1 MTTATASRFL
11 IPVYLLA
18 LVLSALALGAFWF
31 DRGRLHVLPDAA
43 TSAHKLQCVSYSPFD
58 ADQSPLVTKYEVRP
72 ARIDTDFALLS
83 QYFSCVRTYS
93 MTGMTELPAIAEKYG
108 LKVMLGAWVNAD
120 ASATRLELE
129 QLIAAANRYP
139 NVVESVVVGNETL
152 LRKEI
157 TGKRLAQLVNE
168 VKSRIRQPV
177 TYADVWEF
185 WLRHPEVAP
194 AVDFITIHLLPYW
207 EDQPTGIDRALEHVA
222 DVREQFGRR
231 FAPKDI
237 LIGETGWPSEG
248 RQRETAVPSR
258 LNQARFIR
266 DFVAMAEHNG
276 WRYNLI
282 EAFDQ
287 PWKRNN
293 EGAVGGY
300 WGLFD
305 AQRVDKHILA
315 GPVSNVP
322 DWAGWLQLS
331 AGLALLVLL
340 FAGRPR
346 NLRAAL
352 LLPALAVL
360 GGACVGVW
368 LSMGAYGNRN
378 AWEWFWSA
386 ALAVLNVLV
395 LARGAL
401 TLAQHRSW
409 RSLWFDWLERRAGL
423 WLLASGFA
431 GAILMLQLVFDPRYR
446 EFPSCALL
454 VPALV
459 YLAEPVRASRRELIL
474 LALIVAAGIPAQ
486 LAREGVTNIQAW
498 GWAFVSTLLALAL
511 WRGIKAGA
519 ADVHRGLSE
528 HGDRVPVHPESIEAP
543 GSKAHASADTAAV

>member
-1 MTTATASRFL
+1 MTTPTVSRFL
-11 IPVYLLA
+11 VPVYCLA
-18 LVLSALALGAFWF
+18 LLLCAGALGAFWF
-31 DRGRLHVLPDAA
+31 ERGRDNHLPDAA
-43 TSAHKLQCVSYSPFD
+43 TAEHKLQCVSYSPFD
-58 ADQSPLVTKYEVRP
+58 ADQSPLVTRFEVRP
-72 ARIDTDFALLS
+72 ARIDADFALLS

-108 LKVMLGAWVNAD
+108 LKVMLGAWVNSD
-120 ASATRLELE
+120 PKATRLELE

-139 NVVESVVVGNETL
+139 DAVSAVVVGNESL

-157 TGKRLAQLVNE
+157 TGKRLAQLITE
-168 VKSRIRQPV
+168 VKGRIKQPV

-185 WLRHPEVAP
+185 WLKHPDVAP

-207 EDQPTGIDRALEHVA
+207 EDEPTGIDRALEHVA
-222 DVREQFGRR
+222 EIREQFGRR

-258 LNQARFIR
+258 LNQARFVR
-266 DFVAMAEHNG
+266 DFAAMAEHNG

-305 AQRVDKHILA
+305 AQRNDKHILA

-322 DWAGWLQLS
+322 LWSGWLQVS
-331 AGLALLVLL
+331 ALLAALILL
-340 FAGRPR
+340 AAGRPR
-346 NLRAAL
+346 DLRSAL
-352 LLPALAVL
+352 LLPALAAL
-360 GGACVGVW
+360 GGACVGWW
-368 LSMGAYGNRN
+368 LHLGAYGNRN
-378 AWEWFWSA
+378 AWEWTWT
-386 ALAVLNVLV
+386 ALLVALNVVV

-401 TLAQHRSW
+401 LLAAHRGW
-409 RSLWFDWLERRAGL
+409 RTQWCAWLESRADL
-423 WLLASGFA
+423 WLLASGFT
-431 GAILMLQLVFDPRYR
+431 GAIFMLQLVFDPRYR

-459 YLAEPVRASRRELIL
+459 YLFAPVRAARRESRLL
-474 LALIVAAGIPAQ
+474 LAIVALGIPAQ
-486 LAREGVTNIQAW
+486 LAQEGLLNAQAW
-498 GWAFVSTLLALAL
+498 GWAAVALLLAAAL
-511 WRGIKAGA
+511 WRGAALPQAGA
-519 ADVHRGLSE
+519 
-528 HGDRVPVHPESIEAP
+528 VPVAKSRGI
-543 GSKAHASADTAAV
+543 AA